1 MWGTKILRS
10 RVLKSW
16 PGKKMS
22 GYRRKKKKSMM
33 VKSIS
38 SKKPGLPLGT
48 VEAPRPQGRGDAG
61 NHRRTFLALS
71 SQFLV

>member
-1 MWGTKILRS
+1 MWGTKISRS

-16 PGKKMS
+16 PGKKCLDTEE
-22 GYRRKKKKSMM
+22 KKKSMM